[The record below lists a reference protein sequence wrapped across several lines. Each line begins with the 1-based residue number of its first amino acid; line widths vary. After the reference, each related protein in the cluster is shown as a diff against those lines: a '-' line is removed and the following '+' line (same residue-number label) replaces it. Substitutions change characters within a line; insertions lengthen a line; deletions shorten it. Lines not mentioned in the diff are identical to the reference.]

1 MNQLQ
6 SLLFAASLHA
16 APIQPIVPQTY
27 YMANLSQTDGAKCG
41 EYISVTPMNQPV
53 MPQYRI
59 TPCVIV
65 PEDNHSEE

>member
-27 YMANLSQTDGAKCG
+27 YVANLNETDGAKCG
-41 EYISVTPMNQPV
+41 EYISVTPINQPV
-53 MPQYRI
+53 IPQYHI

-65 PEDNHSEE
+65 LEDKEGE